1 MPIGELNKVN
11 LDDVTVAT
19 SGEDVD
25 VRHLRK
31 KTVYVNVSVNTGAV
45 TVHIEHSPDGS
56 AWYLLDEKTY
66 TATTGNDDWTYD
78 SHFSYIRTRTSTQA
92 NATVK
97 TTIVGRETA
106 GM

>member
-1 MPIGELNKVN
+1 MPGGELSVVN
-11 LDDVTVAT
+11 LNDVTVAT
-19 SGEDVD
+19 SGKAVD

-45 TVHIEHSPDGS
+45 TVHIEHSPDGVE
-56 AWYLLDEKTY
+56 WFVLNEKTY
-66 TATTGNDDWTYD
+66 TASVENDDWTYD
-78 SHFSYIRTRTSTQA
+78 SHLSYIRTRTSAQA

-97 TTIVGRETA
+97 TWIVGRETS